1 MSISICIKYVV
12 LNSPTN
18 TFNILIFHDTIRN
31 ASFKLEN
38 AFKNIKLISEGCKGI
53 WMRSIR
59 HNLTFVISNGHRF
72 LSTQHH

>member
-38 AFKNIKLISEGCKGI
+38 AF
-53 WMRSIR
+53 
-59 HNLTFVISNGHRF
+59 
-72 LSTQHH
+72 